1 MVRNSPL
8 GRRKAGGYSPVEVA
22 TEDPFVQGIA
32 FNAHFVASI
41 ESPDTTGTE
50 AVQDAISAVLDETQK
65 SKKSLRKIKFIIR
78 AVSLT
83 VKDVADKTEITYP
96 IYLVSYCGNSR
107 DANTVFYILHKS
119 KIDRI
124 TRAEIFKCDS
134 PAKVGAISRT
144 VSKAFNVAYK
154 AWCTKKR
161 MNEKKLGM
169 DSPLLKRAT
178 ASDVPKKDNAQ
189 KPSEGVPQ
197 QFHTPPIP
205 RKDSSPEK
213 DAAAG
218 VRRSGSFG
226 EKDAPGVI
234 ISPNMQR
241 VKVQN
246 EVTGEI
252 DACCRCIQLQ

>member
-1 MVRNSPL
+1 MATKIAEMVRNSPL
-8 GRRKAGGYSPVEVA
+8 GRRKAGGYSPVVVA
-22 TEDPFVQGIA
+22 TEDPFVQGIS
-32 FNAHFVASI
+32 FNAHLVASI

-50 AVQDAISAVLDETQK
+50 AVQNAVSAALDETQK
-65 SKKSLRKIKFIIR
+65 SSKSLRKIKFIIK

-83 VKDVADKTEITYP
+83 VRDVADKTEVTYP

-107 DANTVFYILHKS
+107 DANTVFYILHKT
-119 KIDRI
+119 KVDRI

-154 AWCTKKR
+154 AWCAKKR
-161 MNEKKLGM
+161 MNEKKLGT

-178 ASDVPKKDNAQ
+178 ASDVPKKDVAQ
-189 KPSEGVPQ
+189 KPTEGVPQ

-205 RKDSSPEK
+205 RKDSPEK
-213 DAAAG
+213 AAAAG

-226 EKDAPGVI
+226 EKDAPSIV

-246 EVTGEI
+246 EVTGET
-252 DACCRCIQLQ
+252 ACC